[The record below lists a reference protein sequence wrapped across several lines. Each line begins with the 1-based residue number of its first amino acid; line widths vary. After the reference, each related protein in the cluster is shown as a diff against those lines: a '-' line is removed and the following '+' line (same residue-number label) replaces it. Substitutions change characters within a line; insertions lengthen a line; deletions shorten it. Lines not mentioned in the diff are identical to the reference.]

1 MKKREEPFC
10 LPIRKI
16 QIMVEKIKHIFRDP
30 ELRGRILFVLGVLTV
45 FRITAAIPIPG
56 VNIAQLRSFLDGNQL
71 LGLLNIFSG
80 GALDNLSIAM
90 LGLGPYITGSIIM
103 QLMTI
108 VFPKLKEMY
117 QEDGEAGR
125 QKFNQYS
132 RLLTVPLAFVQG
144 YGLLTLLGRQG
155 ILADITFLGTVTNV
169 IIITGGALFLMW
181 LGELISEYGI
191 GNGVSLMIF
200 AGIVAGVP
208 TSLQQTFFVFD
219 RSQIP
224 IFIIFIILALAVIAA
239 IVFITEGERPIPVS
253 YAKRVR
259 GMKMYGGFSTYLPLR
274 VNQAGVIPIIFALS
288 IILFPQMF
296 AGFLTV
302 SSNTVLQSIGN
313 FFLNFSNNL
322 LAFGSFYFILVF
334 FFTYFYTAVTFDPD
348 NIAEN
353 LQKSGGFVPGIRPGR
368 PTADY
373 LSHIINRITLA
384 GALFLG
390 VIAVLPFVVQAA
402 TGIVTLTLGG
412 TALLIVVSVVLE
424 FIKQIEGKLVMREYE

>member
-1 MKKREEPFC
+1 LKKREEPFC

>member
-1 MKKREEPFC
+1 MA
-10 LPIRKI
+10 
-16 QIMVEKIKHIFRDP
+16 EKIKHIFRDP
-30 ELRGRILFVLGVLTV
+30 ELRGRILFVLGVLV
-45 FRITAAIPIPG
+45 IFRITAAIPIPG
-56 VNIAQLRSFLDGNQL
+56 VNIAQLQSFLSGNQL

-90 LGLGPYITGSIIM
+90 LGLGPYITASIIM

-132 RLLTVPLAFVQG
+132 RLLTVPLSFVQG
-144 YGLLTLLGRQG
+144 YGLLALLGRQG
-155 ILADITFLGTVTNV
+155 ILGDISFFGTMMNV
-169 IIITGGALFLMW
+169 LIITGGALFLMW

-191 GNGVSLMIF
+191 GNGVSIMIF

-208 TSLQQTFFVFD
+208 TSLQQTLFTFD
-219 RSQIP
+219 QSQIP
-224 IFIIFIILALAVIAA
+224 IFVIFGILALAVIAS

-302 SSNTVLQSIGN
+302 SSNSILQSIGN

-322 LAFGSFYFILVF
+322 LAFGIFYFILVF

-390 VIAVLPFVVQAA
+390 IIAVLPFIVQAA